1 MRIDSWV
8 AVSIA
13 ILAAGSVIGCVG
25 DDTVAAPINGRAGA
39 SGSISTTTQV
49 TGTTGTPP
57 TSTGTTVT
65 GAGGQGGSAGE
76 GGNGGAGGD
85 VDAGEFP
92 DAGQPDVEKP
102 DSSDAPIGEPCVAE
116 SDAILCARF
125 KKNCGVFK
133 GLDNCNLSH
142 SASCGICSTAGD
154 TSACG
159 GDGTLN
165 VCTGGTP
172 INRAQGGL
180 VDSTNPA
187 DVVSADMQKAFDNTV
202 TTKWIALN
210 VQTAWLR
217 YQFGGGATYAITS
230 YTVTSAN
237 DLPGRDPRDWRLEG
251 SMDGVNWTTVD
262 ARAGQ
267 VFPDRLLT
275 NQFSFANT
283 TAYPVYRF
291 FVVANSG
298 DASTQVAEI
307 QLFGN
312 PGPMSDAAIG
322 GGTDAAADSTAT
334 TDGASSDGPRD
345 SAADTPTDTAS
356 Q

>member
-8 AVSIA
+8 AISIA
-13 ILAAGSVIGCVG
+13 AGAAGGVIGCVG
-25 DDTVAAPINGRAGA
+25 DDTAGPTINGRAGA
-39 SGSISTTTQV
+39 SGSTSSTTEAS
-49 TGTTGTPP
+49 GTTAGTPP
-57 TSTGTTVT
+57 TSAGTTVT
-65 GAGGQGGSAGE
+65 GAGGQGGSAGGT
-76 GGNGGAGGD
+76 GGTGGD
-85 VDAGEFP
+85 DDAGEP
-92 DAGQPDVEKP
+92 P
-102 DSSDAPIGEPCVAE
+102 DAPIGEPCVAE
-116 SDAILCARF
+116 MDAVLCARF

-133 GLDNCNLSH
+133 ALDNCGLSH

-154 TSACG
+154 TSTCG
-159 GDGTLN
+159 GGGTLN

-172 INRAQGGL
+172 VNRAQGGV

-187 DVVSADMQKAFDNTV
+187 DVVNADMQKAFDNAV
-202 TTKWIALN
+202 TTKWIALDP
-210 VQTAWLR
+210 QTPPWLL
-217 YQFGGGATYAITS
+217 YQFGGGATYAITT

-262 ARAGQ
+262 TRTGQ

-275 NQFSFANT
+275 NQYSFANT

-291 FVVANSG
+291 FIVANSVEV
-298 DASTQVAEI
+298 STQVAEI

-312 PGPMSDAAIG
+312 SGLMSDAAIG
-322 GGTDAAADSTAT
+322 GGTDAAADRTAT
-334 TDGASSDGPRD
+334 ADGASDGASPDGPRD
-345 SAADTPTDTAS
+345 SAADTPRDTAS